1 MVIRK
6 PRLNHK
12 KNIYKKRYSLFL
24 YNFLLLL
31 PRRDSH
37 ASMTN
42 SEIIII
48 KLLSFNATASFNHNN
63 HAIIKDPWVREWV
76 WYIGERTESS
86 FEEYKSNN
94 STPPKISIKAH

>member
-1 MVIRK
+1 
-6 PRLNHK
+6 
-12 KNIYKKRYSLFL
+12 
-24 YNFLLLL
+24 
-31 PRRDSH
+31 
-37 ASMTN
+37 MTN

-94 STPPKISIKAH
+94 SAPPKISIKAHAHISGDLKINIAIYLYMDFYIRTITNFRKKAGYPR